1 MDDTGF
7 RARMGGGGVP
17 PSRIV
22 LPNGLPVIA
31 VELPHLHTAALCLLV
46 RVGSRHE
53 TRATNGVSHFL
64 EHMLFRGTKSHPTAY
79 DLNHAI
85 ECLGSTMDAATSRD
99 STELSVR
106 VFPDAIDASLE
117 LLAEIV
123 QTGRF
128 TDIEVER
135 RVILEEIADEVDEDG
150 RLVDL
155 DQVAKVSL
163 WPESPLG
170 FPIAGPPSNVER
182 FGVADLVAHRD
193 RFYVASNAVLAVA
206 GPVAAADVHRMAEL
220 RLGGLPSGV
229 ASVDLPPELG
239 RKLPALKVVQDSGS
253 QTDVQL
259 AFLAPPESDPDGVAL
274 QVLLRILDD
283 GVAARLQ
290 RRLCDELG
298 LAYHVGA
305 SLESY
310 RDVGLLLVEGAV
322 RHEKVPAL
330 LDGLGGVLAEL
341 RERPVDD
348 QELHRA
354 RMRYRFSLSQRLD
367 SPEAMA
373 TWVADRE
380 LLGSRE
386 PFERRMERVERVT
399 SEDVTRVARRVLR
412 PENLLV
418 TAVGHLGRGLLART
432 KESQG
437 RLCTLLDRV

>member
-1 MDDTGF
+1 MNL
-7 RARMGGGGVP
+7 

-31 VELPHLHTAALCLLV
+31 VELPHLHTAAITLLV

-53 TRATNGVSHFL
+53 TARTNGISHFL

-106 VFPDAIDASLE
+106 VFPDAVDESLS

-123 QTGRF
+123 STGRF
-128 TDIEVER
+128 SDIEIER

-150 RLVDL
+150 RIVDL
-155 DQVAKVSL
+155 DVVAKSTL
-163 WPESPLG
+163 WPTASLG
-170 FPIAGPPSNVER
+170 FPIAGPPENVQR

-193 RFYVASNAVLAVA
+193 RYYVASNSVLAIA
-206 GPVAAADVHRMAEL
+206 GPIAPADVHRMAAAH
-220 RLGGLPSGV
+220 LGSLPMGSP
-229 ASVDLPPELG
+229 SVDEPPVVGRALPH
-239 RKLPALKVVQDSGS
+239 LKVVQDSGS

-259 AFLAPPESDPDGVAL
+259 AFVAFPETDPDGVAL
-274 QVLLRILDD
+274 QVLLRMLDD

-305 SLESY
+305 SLEAY
-310 RDVGLLLVEGAV
+310 RDAGLLLVEGAV

-330 LDGLGGVLAEL
+330 LEELGKVLHEVRAQPVEPEEL
-341 RERPVDD
+341 
-348 QELHRA
+348 LRA
-354 RMRYRFSLSQRLD
+354 RARTRFSLAQRVD
-367 SPEAMA
+367 SPESTAA
-373 TWVADRE
+373 WVADGE
-380 LLGSRE
+380 LLGNGE
-386 PFERRMERVERVT
+386 TFEERILRVEQVT
-399 SEDVTRVARRVLR
+399 ASDVQRVARRVLR
-412 PENLLV
+412 PEGLLV
-418 TAVGHLGRGLLART
+418 TTVGRLGRPLLTRT
-432 KESQG
+432 RDAHR
-437 RLCTLLDRV
+437 RLCALLSDA

>member
-1 MDDTGF
+1 MTEIHTP
-7 RARMGGGGVP
+7 APAPAAMTP
-17 PSRIV
+17 LSRFV
-22 LPNGLPVIA
+22 LPNGLKVLV

-53 TRATNGVSHFL
+53 TRSTNGVSHFL
-64 EHMLFRGTKSHPTAY
+64 EHMLFRGTKSHPTSY

-85 ECLGSTMDAATSRD
+85 ECLGSTMDASTSRD

-106 VFPDAIDASLE
+106 VFPDAIDASLG
-117 LLAEIV
+117 LIAEIV

-135 RVILEEIADEVDEDG
+135 RVILEEIADEVDEEG

-155 DQVAKVSL
+155 DVVAKAAL
-163 WPESPLG
+163 WPESSLG
-170 FPIAGPPSNVER
+170 FPIAGPPANVER

-193 RFYVASNAVLAVA
+193 RFYVAQNAVLAVA
-206 GPVAAADVHRMAEL
+206 GPVSAEQVHRMAEQ
-220 RLGGLPSGV
+220 RLGGLPPGE
-229 ASVDLPPELG
+229 ASVDVPPDG
-239 RKLPALKVVQDSGS
+239 ARKLPALKVVQDTGS

-259 AFLAPPESDPDGVAL
+259 AFLAPPEGDPDGVAL

-310 RDVGLLLVEGAV
+310 RDVGLLLVEGSV
-322 RHEKVPAL
+322 RHGKVPAL
-330 LDGLGGVLAEL
+330 LEGLGGVLAEL
-341 RERPVDD
+341 RDREVDPE
-348 QELHRA
+348 ELHRA
-354 RMRYRFSLSQRLD
+354 RMRYRFALSQRLD

-373 TWVADRE
+373 AWVADRE
-380 LLGSRE
+380 LLGRTE
-386 PFERRMERVERVT
+386 PLEEHMARVERT
-399 SEDVTRVARRVLR
+399 TAADVTRVAHRVLR
-412 PENLLV
+412 PEHLLV

-432 KESQG
+432 KDAHQ
-437 RLCTLLDRV
+437 RLCTLLSRG